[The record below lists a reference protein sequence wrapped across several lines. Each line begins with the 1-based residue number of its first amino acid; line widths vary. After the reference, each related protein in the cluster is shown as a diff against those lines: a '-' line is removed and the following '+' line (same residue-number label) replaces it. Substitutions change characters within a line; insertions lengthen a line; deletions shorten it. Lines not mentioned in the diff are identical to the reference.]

1 MADDDPTATT
11 DPVPHDEAVT
21 TLVGHMEDIRT
32 VMVTTVTADG
42 SLASR
47 PMTVQEVEPNGNL
60 WFIGSQGSDMV
71 AEIRA
76 DDRVNVAFASSS
88 DFVSLAGR
96 ARVTRDLE
104 KVKELWD
111 RPTDAWFE
119 DGPTD
124 DDVALVHVD
133 ADSAQYWDTPG
144 QVATLVAMLKS
155 SLTDDGNPD
164 IGESAE
170 VDLPG

>member
-1 MADDDPTATT
+1 MADDRTIT
-11 DPVPHDEAVT
+11 DNVSHDEALA

-42 SLASR
+42 SLTSR
-47 PMTVQEVEPNGNL
+47 PMTVQEVEPNGSL

-76 DDRVNVAFASSS
+76 DDRVNVSFTSSS

-111 RPTDAWFE
+111 RPTDAWFQ

-124 DDVALVHVD
+124 GDVALVHVD

-155 SLTDDGNPD
+155 SVTDDGDPD

-170 VDLPG
+170 VQL

>member
-1 MADDDPTATT
+1 MTDDDRTNAT
-11 DPVPHDEAVT
+11 DPVPHDEALA

-42 SLASR
+42 SLTSR

-60 WFIGSQGSDMV
+60 WMIGSQGSDMV

-76 DDRVNVAFASSS
+76 DDRVNVSFADSS

-111 RPTDAWFE
+111 RPTDAWFK

-124 DDVALVHVD
+124 DDVALVQVD

-144 QVATLVAMLKS
+144 QVATLVAMLRS
-155 SLTDDGNPD
+155 SVTDDGNPD
-164 IGESAE
+164 IGDSAE
-170 VDLPG
+170 VEL